1 MIVSME
7 NIWEASYLSSKGY
20 QQRELFTRG
29 FVFSLPPRGESVQ
42 ALDKVALDSFNKA
55 SQHPLSPSGEIKYI
69 YIDRRNVRQI
79 LINERATDPS
89 MVTAFLHVYTK
100 GK

>member
-69 YIDRRNVRQI
+69 YIYRSK
-79 LINERATDPS
+79 EREIDPDKRTS
-89 MVTAFLHVYTK
+89 N
-100 GK
+100 